1 MDDRNVVAAP
11 IETLAGDKEK
21 IRREEWN
28 QIYIRLDR
36 VILACAN
43 SLSSPIISVTVGK
56 KYATIRDVCCWLQGK
71 LLRLENP
78 TDADLAKFKRKSIE
92 MDSHA
97 SRLAWTYEAFPLL
110 YIAAFVFLHA
120 LFFGDFASVGVL
132 IGSPWAE
139 KLWDSPWAK
148 YVLVG
153 VLGVALYFSAQR
165 EDDLA
170 SIQVMMRRIV
180 TAIMVSVLLVV
191 LFVDSKGK
199 LIAPDAIDGAAL
211 LSLACG
217 YSALLVPML
226 LNKVIEKARK
236 IIEAL

>member
-28 QIYIRLDR
+28 QIHVRLDK

-56 KYATIRDVCCWLQGK
+56 KYATIKDICCWLQGK
-71 LLRLENP
+71 LLHLENP

-110 YIAAFVFLHA
+110 IIAAFAFWHA
-120 LFFGDFASVGVL
+120 LFFGDSASIAFL
-132 IGSPWAE
+132 IKILWHSP
-139 KLWDSPWAK
+139 LAK

-191 LFVDSKGK
+191 LFVDAQGK

-217 YSALLVPML
+217 YSAPLVPML